1 MGYKKTDRNMTF
13 AEVDLKGS
21 MEHNRSLKMME
32 RINETIDWSKIEPI
46 LMKHYP
52 IGASSEGADAYPPM
66 MLLKAFLLQKWFR
79 INSDPELENQINDRI
94 SFKKFLGI
102 SFDQPSPDHSTFCR
116 FRSRLS
122 KNTMTEINN
131 ALLVQFSQ
139 KGLTINQG
147 IAIDARLVQSASR
160 PLSNEEIK
168 KRREKKETP
177 EGKLDK
183 NGKPL
188 KFSRDLE
195 SDWTVKNNEPHYGQ
209 KEHTSVDVNHGFVL
223 ATEITP
229 ASVHD
234 SQYLPYC
241 VAASRHTEEPIGKVY
256 TDKGYFGK
264 PNREFLALN
273 KIADGIMRKDT
284 RSTTLTPYEKE
295 RNKQIAKKR
304 YIVEQYFGL
313 SHLHNGAFRARF
325 TRIIKNLIEV
335 MCRQLAFNITRGV
348 KILSTT

>member
-1 MGYKKTDRNMTF
+1 MGYKKTERNMTF

-32 RINETIDWSKIEPI
+32 RINEAIDWSKIESI

-52 IGASSEGADAYPPM
+52 VGTNSEGADAYSPM
-66 MLLKAFLLQKWFR
+66 VLLKAFLLQKWFR
-79 INSDPELENQINDRI
+79 IDSDPELENQINDRI
-94 SFKKFLGI
+94 SFKKFLGL
-102 SFDQPSPDHSTFCR
+102 SFDKPSPDHSTFCR
-116 FRSRLS
+116 FRGRLS

-131 ALLVQFSQ
+131 AVLLQFSQ
-139 KGLTINQG
+139 KGLTINEG
-147 IAIDARLVQSASR
+147 IAIDARLVQSASH
-160 PLSNEEIK
+160 PLSNDEIQK
-168 KRREKKETP
+168 HREKRETP

-209 KEHTSVDVNHGFVL
+209 KEHTSVDTNHGFVL
-223 ATEITP
+223 ATDITP

-256 TDKGYFGK
+256 ADKGYSGK
-264 PNREFLALN
+264 PNRQFLAMN
-273 KIADGIMRKDT
+273 KIDDGIMRKDT
-284 RSTTLTPYEKE
+284 RSTKLTAYEKE

-313 SHLHNGAFRARF
+313 SHLHDGAFRARF

-335 MCRQLAFNITRGV
+335 MCRQMAFNITRGV
-348 KILSTT
+348 KILSTA